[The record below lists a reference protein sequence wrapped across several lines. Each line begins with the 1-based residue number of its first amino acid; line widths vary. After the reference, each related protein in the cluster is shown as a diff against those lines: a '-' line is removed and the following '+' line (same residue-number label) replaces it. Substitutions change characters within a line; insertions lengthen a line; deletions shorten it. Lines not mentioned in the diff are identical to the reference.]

1 MLLGLALLLLVA
13 GSCDS
18 MDLFVVVVDVVGV
31 GVVVVVV
38 DVVVVCASPNAMR
51 DTIAGRR
58 EGTKVVGAAPAGG
71 TVTVVAAAAAAAAP
85 VPVAVVV
92 GELVVL
98 VVTVCG
104 Q

>member
-18 MDLFVVVVDVVGV
+18 MDLVVVGVDVVGV
-31 GVVVVVV
+31 GVVVVV